1 MSKNNQ
7 TFKIMSKNNQ
17 TFKITAIVTSV
28 VVMII
33 AFIGI
38 NEYKEFK
45 SDYKSY
51 IHSLHKLNESY
62 ILGNDIDIYSD
73 DYTNVI
79 EIEEKYQGRMFNSA
93 FKKIQEDNA
102 EFVGEIEKKR
112 QEEIRNN
119 NIVKNQR
126 SEIENNRTEVERSE
140 HERLEKER
148 SEAARLEKE
157 RLERERKEKERI
169 ELENS
174 EAARIE
180 KERLERERMEQ
191 ERMEQERRKR
201 ERLEAEKREVDSL
214 LEERRTK
221 KEVIIANEKV
231 TKGTISDHDY
241 VDLGLSVKWATCNV
255 GANSP
260 HEYGDYFAWSEVE
273 TKNYYS
279 KNNYIETDTIY
290 NDVASREWGKTWRTP
305 TYSECMELVNKCRW
319 EWTTENGV
327 NGYKVTGLIG
337 TSIFLPA
344 PGDYD
349 GEIKYHEGNDGYYW
363 SSTPHETI
371 SNHAYGIS
379 FKRTRHRVTSYSKY
393 LGKSVRPVTK

>member
-1 MSKNNQ
+1 
-7 TFKIMSKNNQ
+7 MSKNNQ

-191 ERMEQERRKR
+191 ERRKR
-201 ERLEAEKREVDSL
+201 ERLEAEKREVDRL

-290 NDVASREWGKTWRTP
+290 DDVASREWGKTWRTP

>member
-1 MSKNNQ
+1 
-7 TFKIMSKNNQ
+7 MSKNNQ

-33 AFIGI
+33 TFIGI

-62 ILGNDIDIYSD
+62 ILGNDIDLYSD

-191 ERMEQERRKR
+191 ERRKR
-201 ERLEAEKREVDSL
+201 ERLEAEKREVDRL

-290 NDVASREWGKTWRTP
+290 DDVASREWGKTWRTP

>member
-1 MSKNNQ
+1 
-7 TFKIMSKNNQ
+7 MSKNNQ

-201 ERLEAEKREVDSL
+201 ERLEAEKREVDRL

>member
-112 QEEIRNN
+112 QEEI
-119 NIVKNQR
+119 IVQKLSVLNMNVLKKKDQKLH
-126 SEIENNRTEVERSE
+126 V
-140 HERLEKER
+140 LK
-148 SEAARLEKE
+148 KKDW
-157 RLERERKEKERI
+157 KEKG
-169 ELENS
+169 
-174 EAARIE
+174 
-180 KERLERERMEQ
+180 K
-191 ERMEQERRKR
+191 K
-201 ERLEAEKREVDSL
+201 
-214 LEERRTK
+214 K
-221 KEVIIANEKV
+221 KELNLKIQKLHV
-231 TKGTISDHDY
+231 
-241 VDLGLSVKWATCNV
+241 
-255 GANSP
+255 
-260 HEYGDYFAWSEVE
+260 
-273 TKNYYS
+273 
-279 KNNYIETDTIY
+279 
-290 NDVASREWGKTWRTP
+290 
-305 TYSECMELVNKCRW
+305 
-319 EWTTENGV
+319 
-327 NGYKVTGLIG
+327 
-337 TSIFLPA
+337 
-344 PGDYD
+344 
-349 GEIKYHEGNDGYYW
+349 
-363 SSTPHETI
+363 
-371 SNHAYGIS
+371 
-379 FKRTRHRVTSYSKY
+379 
-393 LGKSVRPVTK
+393 

>member
-7 TFKIMSKNNQ
+7 I
-17 TFKITAIVTSV
+17 FKITAIVTSV

-201 ERLEAEKREVDSL
+201 ERLEAEKREVDRL

>member
-201 ERLEAEKREVDSL
+201 ERLEAEKREVDRL

>member
-1 MSKNNQ
+1 
-7 TFKIMSKNNQ
+7 MSKNNQ

-157 RLERERKEKERI
+157 RLERERKEHERF
-169 ELENS
+169 ELEKS
-174 EAARIE
+174 EAERLE
-180 KERLERERMEQ
+180 KERL
-191 ERMEQERRKR
+191 KR
-201 ERLEAEKREVDSL
+201 ERLEQERREIDRL

-221 KEVIIANEKV
+221 KEVNIANEKV

-290 NDVASREWGKTWRTP
+290 NDVASREWGETWRTP

>member
-17 TFKITAIVTSV
+17 IFKITAIVTSV

-201 ERLEAEKREVDSL
+201 ERLEAEKREVDRL

>member
-1 MSKNNQ
+1 
-7 TFKIMSKNNQ
+7 MSKNNQ

-62 ILGNDIDIYSD
+62 ILGNDIDLYSD

-191 ERMEQERRKR
+191 ERRKR
-201 ERLEAEKREVDSL
+201 ERLEAEKREVDRL

-290 NDVASREWGKTWRTP
+290 DDVASREWGKTWRTP

>member
-1 MSKNNQ
+1 
-7 TFKIMSKNNQ
+7 MSKNNQ

-33 AFIGI
+33 TFIGI

-191 ERMEQERRKR
+191 ERRKR
-201 ERLEAEKREVDSL
+201 ERLEAEKREVDRL

-290 NDVASREWGKTWRTP
+290 DDVASREWGKTWRTP